1 MRNKVVV
8 VQFQPEMFAEIDELS
23 RKHGIPHAAIV
34 RAAALYKAH
43 KLLGDIVDSVAIQ
56 EQTSQNA
63 QVEVSQ

>member
-8 VQFQPEMFAEIDELS
+8 VQFPPEMFAEIDELS

-43 KLLGDIVDSVAIQ
+43 RLLGDIVDLETIQ